1 MVLPHCQQAVPTFYP
16 LESDGTHSFVGIRID
31 PAGQKVWFRTKFKP
45 RWSQR
50 FVGSKAVTAGSTHFR
65 WVNHESH
72 YITLVISHFLL
83 MNSCHMFIHC
93 YSMFWWCVAISII
106 SSLHRKI
113 LHFIPDLPGIM
124 FFFLNQTSNIIPLVL
139 VKTRPVVPIRSSPR
153 KRESSPK
160 PKKRAAS
167 PARASPKP
175 KKRAQKASPET
186 CLAGLGSFYQEVS
199 DELGLIVI
207 NIAMNQNL
215 GTLDTLR

>member
-1 MVLPHCQQAVPTFYP
+1 M
-16 LESDGTHSFVGIRID
+16 
-31 PAGQKVWFRTKFKP
+31 
-45 RWSQR
+45 
-50 FVGSKAVTAGSTHFR
+50 
-65 WVNHESH
+65 
-72 YITLVISHFLL
+72 VISHFLL

-93 YSMFWWCVAISII
+93 YSMFWWHVAISII
-106 SSLHRKI
+106 SSLHRQI
-113 LHFIPDLPGIM
+113 LHFMPCLPGIM

-139 VKTRPVVPIRSSPR
+139 VKTRPVVPIRSSLR

-186 CLAGLGSFYQEVS
+186 CLAGLGRFYQEVS
-199 DELGLIVI
+199 DELGLIVF

-215 GTLDTLR
+215 GTLDTLRQLVNGCFSP